1 MKALVFSTI
10 MMMKF
15 AWDNYAKYAW
25 GANELRPI
33 SKRSHSAGIF
43 GSLSLGATIVD
54 GLDTLYLMGLHEDY
68 KKGRDWIATSF
79 TFDGSADLSVFE
91 TNIRFLGGFLS
102 AYALTGDKMFKEKA
116 IDVGNKLLPAF
127 DTPTGIPQSMIN
139 LKTGGSHNWGWAS
152 GGCSILAEFG
162 SIHLEFIYLSNITG
176 NKIYEQKVMKIRETL
191 QQLKRPQGLY
201 PIYLNPRTGKWG
213 QHHFSVGAMGDS
225 FYEYLL
231 KTWLYTGKKD
241 TVARQ
246 MYDEAVMHIEATL
259 LQTSKSGFKYLAE
272 YKVNRVEHKMDHLAC
287 FAGGMFALGA
297 EGSSDPKKYIALGEE
312 IARTCHESYNRS
324 STRLGPEAFRF
335 EGHTEAKAMRQNE
348 KYYILR
354 PEVIETYFY
363 MWRFTKNKKYRE
375 WGWDAVQALE
385 AYCRTENGFSGIKD
399 VYSQSPAQDDVQ
411 QSFFLAE
418 TLKYLYLLF
427 SNDSLLPLDSWVFN
441 TEAHPFPIQKSEA
454 SWKHS

>member
-1 MKALVFSTI
+1 MSNDHIEPVLALSSGIQHMTQHMVQNAKSLLSILSCSKKTPFSCKETVNI
-10 MMMKF
+10 PVLLEEQMTF
-15 AWDNYAKYAW
+15 
-25 GANELRPI
+25 
-33 SKRSHSAGIF
+33 SFHF
-43 GSLSLGATIVD
+43 GATSND
-54 GLDTLYLMGLHEDY
+54 GSHLRRQLT
-68 KKGRDWIATSF
+68 AF
-79 TFDGSADLSVFE
+79 QSADLSVFE

-213 QHHFSVGAMGDS
+213 QHLFSVGAMGDS

-246 MYDEAVMHIEATL
+246 MYDEAVMPEGMICYF
-259 LQTSKSGFKYLAE
+259 SFCR
-272 YKVNRVEHKMDHLAC
+272 VNSLYVYAFVYVCLYPDINC
-287 FAGGMFALGA
+287 FDFLISGGMFALGA

-375 WGWDAVQALE
+375 WGWDAVQLD
-385 AYCRTENGFSGIKD
+385 N
-399 VYSQSPAQDDVQ
+399 
-411 QSFFLAE
+411 LAMKVD
-418 TLKYLYLLF
+418 L
-427 SNDSLLPLDSWVFN
+427 
-441 TEAHPFPIQKSEA
+441 
-454 SWKHS
+454 